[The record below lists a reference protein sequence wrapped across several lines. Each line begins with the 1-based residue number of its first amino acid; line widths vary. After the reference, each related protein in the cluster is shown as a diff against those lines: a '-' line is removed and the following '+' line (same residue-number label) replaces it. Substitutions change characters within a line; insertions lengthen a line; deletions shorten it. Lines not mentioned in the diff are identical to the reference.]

1 MGVPFTYVVFSLLCG
16 LSNATA
22 KQPESARPLVIYA
35 RYLTAI
41 SWLTYPGVYIIKIQG
56 LSGAFATCAE
66 QIGYSISDVTAK
78 AVFGILIWAIA
89 AAKSEDELPLSK
101 QEQLAG

>member
-1 MGVPFTYVVFSLLCG
+1 M
-16 LSNATA
+16 
-22 KQPESARPLVIYA
+22 KA

-41 SWLTYPGVYIIKIQG
+41 SWLTYPGVYIIKMIG

-78 AVFGILIWAIA
+78 AVFGVMIWAIA
-89 AAKSEDELPLSK
+89 VAKGEAELPLAK
-101 QEQLAG
+101 QGA